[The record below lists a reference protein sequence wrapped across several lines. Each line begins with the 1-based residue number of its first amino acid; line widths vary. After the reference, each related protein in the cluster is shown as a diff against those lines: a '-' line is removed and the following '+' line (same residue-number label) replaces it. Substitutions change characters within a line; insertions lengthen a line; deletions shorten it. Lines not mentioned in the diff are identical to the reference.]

1 MTGGKGRPLRRPFI
15 LRSDQPSPLDIVPQR
30 RRSRLEMQA
39 SSKQTPDTSY
49 LFGDDGNDTL
59 YG

>member
-15 LRSDQPSPLDIVPQR
+15 LRSDQLDIVPQR
-30 RRSRLEMQA
+30 RRSGIRLEMQA